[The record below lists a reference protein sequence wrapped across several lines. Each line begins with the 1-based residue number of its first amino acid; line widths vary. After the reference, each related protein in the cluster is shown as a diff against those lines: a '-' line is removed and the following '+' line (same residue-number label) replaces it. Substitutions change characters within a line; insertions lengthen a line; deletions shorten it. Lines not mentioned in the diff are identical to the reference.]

1 MLPPSGGRV
10 PFSTRLRLGRKLF
23 QRNHRQH
30 KTVRQHKHTRG
41 HHVSRDTVPILSLSL
56 SLSLRH
62 INQIDAVLLSHP
74 DVVHLGALPYV
85 VGKLGLKCPV
95 YATIPVYKMGQMFMY
110 DLYQVT
116 VL

>member
-1 MLPPSGGRV
+1 MLPPSGRRV

-23 QRNHRQH
+23 QTNHRQH
-30 KTVRQHKHTRG
+30 KTVRHHKYTRG
-41 HHVSRDTVPILSLSL
+41 HDVSRDPVPIL

-85 VGKLGLKCPV
+85 VGKLDLKCPV
-95 YATIPVYKMGQMFMY
+95 YML
-110 DLYQVT
+110 LYIKWDKCSCMIYIK
-116 VL
+116 